1 MAAVGLSLPSG
12 FQTCPGPTV
21 LFVFCPL
28 QLLKSQ
34 SPGSPGVNHSQTRV
48 VREQKAALN
57 HRMEEGAGAAFCGCA
72 AEGRGGGSNW
82 ITVPV
87 ALARLRGFNHDMS
100 TSLPGKLWTQR

>member
-1 MAAVGLSLPSG
+1 M
-12 FQTCPGPTV
+12 

-34 SPGSPGVNHSQTRV
+34 SPGSPGVNHSQARV
-48 VREQKAALN
+48 VREPKAALN
-57 HRMEEGAGAAFCGCA
+57 HRMEGGAGAAFCDCA
-72 AEGRGGGSNW
+72 AEGWGVSNW

-100 TSLPGKLWTQR
+100 MSLPGKLWMQR